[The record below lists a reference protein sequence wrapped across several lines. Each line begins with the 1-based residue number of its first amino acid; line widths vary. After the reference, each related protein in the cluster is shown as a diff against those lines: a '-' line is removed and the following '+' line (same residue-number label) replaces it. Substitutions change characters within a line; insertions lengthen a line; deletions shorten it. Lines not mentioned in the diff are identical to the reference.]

1 MSENRSRPGRVER
14 AIPMKKLWQQME
26 GEQRGAFLRI
36 VIAAVLYVVAIVL
49 EHTTGLGRWW
59 MLAIFA
65 VPYLL
70 VGYETLGEAAEKI
83 IHRELLDEDFLMAVA
98 SLGAFAVGEYPE
110 AVAVMLLFQIGELF
124 EDVAVDRSRRNIAE
138 LMDIRPDYANVEENG
153 NLTQVAPDTLPV
165 GSVIV
170 VRPGEKVPLDGVV
183 LEGTSTLD
191 TSALTGES
199 LPRDIS
205 VGDEVISGCVN
216 QNGLLK
222 VRTTKTFGDSTAAKI
237 LDLVENASSR
247 KSKSEHFI
255 TKFAKYYTPIVV
267 GAAVLLA
274 VLPPI
279 LRMTALGTDPNWTD
293 WIHRAL
299 AFLVISCPCAIVI
312 SVPLSFFGGIGGASG
327 QGILIKG
334 SNYLETLSEVREVVF
349 DKTGTITKG
358 NFEVTGV
365 HHCSMESERLFELA
379 AHAESASTHPIAES
393 IRRAHGGPIDQSRV
407 TELME
412 RSGEGIVCR
421 VDNIPVAVGN
431 YKLMDSL
438 GIPAQECTSIGTI
451 VHVAVDGTYA
461 GHMVISDELKPHTKE
476 ALVELKALGIRKT
489 IMLTGD
495 NEAVASSVAEEIGLD
510 ETYASLLPADKVR
523 HVETL
528 LEEINS
534 AGGKDRLAF
543 VGDGINDAPVL
554 SRADIGIAM
563 GGLGSDAAIEAADVV
578 LMDDD
583 PLKIPK
589 AIRIAK
595 KCLTIVK
602 TNIAFA
608 LTVKA
613 ICLVLGAL
621 GIGGMWLAIFAD
633 VGVLILCILNA
644 MRCLM
649 VQKV

>member
-1 MSENRSRPGRVER
+1 MLENRSRPGRVER

>member
-1 MSENRSRPGRVER
+1 MLENRSRPGRVER

-528 LEEINS
+528 LEESNS

-543 VGDGINDAPVL
+543 VGDGIDDAPVL